1 MEFFEAS
8 EEGTLYVR
16 ERRSRRQ
23 IRADVDDVPPV
34 DAHDHRWSGR
44 LDEPCDIADVD
55 DRAVPGA
62 DRDRGDRGERVLGR
76 LRVRYEHVFEPVR
89 SGELRRQVAAVP
101 MLVSSARARSRSK
114 TTSSCG
120 ASPAPDVVTSIAP
133 GVAARAA
140 ATAAAY
146 LSGWPSRLE
155 TTSSIG
161 CAFPPAMSVAGTAT
175 TVASGAMRCAAAW
188 RYAAQYAVECER

>member
-89 SGELRRQVAAVP
+89 SGELRRQVAAE
-101 MLVSSARARSRSK
+101 R
-114 TTSSCG
+114 G
-120 ASPAPDVVTSIAP
+120 ANGGRRRPDAGIECTGAITVEDDVELRGI
-133 GVAARAA
+133 
-140 ATAAAY
+140 
-146 LSGWPSRLE
+146 SGTRRRD
-155 TTSSIG
+155 
-161 CAFPPAMSVAGTAT
+161 VD
-175 TVASGAMRCAAAW
+175 R
-188 RYAAQYAVECER
+188 